1 MILIM
6 ENKNMNKILILLL
19 SLIAG
24 GFLFTSCS
32 DWTED
37 ESVDIKV
44 PVSPAY
50 AKYLESLRTY
60 KSSNHKQVY
69 AWFDNSEKVP
79 YSRGQHMSDVPDSI
93 DFVVLMYPESLATFE
108 LEDMQTLQNDKG
120 TKIVY
125 SVSYDVILKTYEQM
139 VKDELA
145 QNESYVAPEFIP
157 YMKKNVQSLLNL
169 SETYNY
175 DGIIVSYRGLSTIYM
190 TEKEKETYSEN
201 QQAFLSQVSTW
212 YSSNSS
218 KMIVFEGS
226 PQFLE
231 DKSLLASC
239 KHIILNT
246 LTIDNA
252 TELSVLVSEA
262 MVTGVPTDRFIVAAN
277 ATSID
282 TSDKKTGYYGD
293 DRAIIEAAYWVT
305 ETADG
310 YTKAG
315 LGIYN
320 IQNDYYNI
328 AKVYQYAKESINIM
342 NPAPTN

>member
-1 MILIM
+1 
-6 ENKNMNKILILLL
+6 MNKILIFLL

-24 GFLFTSCS
+24 GFMFTSCS

-37 ESVDIKV
+37 KSVGIEQ
-44 PVSPAY
+44 PVNPEYS
-50 AKYLESLRTY
+50 KYLENLRVY
-60 KSSNHKQVY
+60 KNSDHKYVY

-79 YSRGQHMSDVPDSI
+79 YSRGQHIYDIPDSV
-93 DFVVLMYPESLATFE
+93 DVVVLMHPESLADFE
-108 LEDMQTLQNDKG
+108 IAEMQSLKNDKG
-120 TKIVY
+120 TKTVY
-125 SVSYDVILKTYEQM
+125 SVSYDEILKVYEQM
-139 VKDELA
+139 VKDEA
-145 QNESYVAPEFIP
+145 ADNKSYIALEFIP
-157 YMKKNVQSLLNL
+157 YMKGEVQSLLNL
-169 SETYNY
+169 SATYNY
-175 DGIIVSYRGLSTIYM
+175 DGIIVSYRGASTVYM
-190 TEKEKETYSEN
+190 TEAEKEEYREN
-201 QQAFLSQVSTW
+201 QAEFLSLITTW

-218 KMIVFEGS
+218 KMLVFEGA

-231 DKSLLASC
+231 DKSILTSC

-246 LTIDNA
+246 IGVSSA
-252 TELSVLVSEA
+252 SELGIHAIEA
-262 MVTGVPTDRFIVAAN
+262 LAAGVPTDRFIFVAS

-282 TSDKKTGYYGD
+282 TADRRTGYYGD
-293 DRAIIEAAYWVT
+293 NRAIIEAAYWVT
-305 ETADG
+305 EGNAN

>member
-1 MILIM
+1 
-6 ENKNMNKILILLL
+6 MNKILIFLL

-24 GFLFTSCS
+24 GFMLTSCS

-37 ESVDIKV
+37 KSVDIEQ
-44 PVSPAY
+44 PVSPEY
-50 AKYLESLRTY
+50 NKYLENLRAY
-60 KSSNHKQVY
+60 KNSDHKYVY

-79 YSRGQHMSDVPDSI
+79 YSRGQHMYDIPDSV
-93 DFVVLMYPESLATFE
+93 DVVVLMHPESLADFE
-108 LEDMQTLQNDKG
+108 IAEMQSLKNDKG
-120 TKIVY
+120 TKTVY
-125 SVSYDVILKTYEQM
+125 SVSYDAIQRAYEQM

-145 QNESYVAPEFIP
+145 QDENYVAPEFIP
-157 YMKKNVQSLLNL
+157 YMRENVQSLLNL
-169 SETYNY
+169 SATYNY
-175 DGIIVSYRGLSTIYM
+175 DGIIVSYRGSSTIYM
-190 TEKEKETYSEN
+190 TEDEKTAYSAN

-212 YSSNSS
+212 YNNNSS

-231 DKSLLASC
+231 DVSLLASC

-246 LTIDNA
+246 LAVNNA
-252 TELSVLVSEA
+252 TELSVFVSEA
-262 MVTGVPTDRFIVAAN
+262 MATNVPIDRFVVAAN

-282 TSDKKTGYYGD
+282 TSDKRTGYYGD

-305 ETADG
+305 EGVNG

-328 AKVYQYAKESINIM
+328 SKVYQYAKQSINIM